1 MIIPKNVIQNTNKL
15 LLEQAIKY
23 CNTINA
29 CEIYN
34 VADLGDGDYR
44 IMYYMESD
52 ANRKMKAVLLKKE
65 QI

>member
-1 MIIPKNVIQNTNKL
+1 MIIPKNVLQRTDKI

-23 CNTINA
+23 CKTINA
-29 CEIYN
+29 YEIYN

-52 ANRKMKAVLLKKE
+52 TNRKMKAVLLKKE
-65 QI
+65 QL